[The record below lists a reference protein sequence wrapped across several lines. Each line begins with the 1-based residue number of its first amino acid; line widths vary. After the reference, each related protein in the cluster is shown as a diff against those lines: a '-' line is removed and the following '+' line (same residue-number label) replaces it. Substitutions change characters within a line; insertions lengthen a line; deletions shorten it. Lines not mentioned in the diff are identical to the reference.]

1 MTQQL
6 LLLNLSWSASVPSSS
21 SYNSNNYTTSADDGG
36 QGMAAMDSEPTSAF
50 SYDPSIAVNTTTATA
65 DIFTLFSLALS
76 QPSLSMCVPI
86 RTTRIK
92 EGLPVPTTA
101 AVTEQDIC
109 LRCEILHT
117 LLLCF
122 KSFTSTAPSSS
133 TPSPILTYIID
144 RWQASSLPS
153 VLCPF
158 IVYTLQPPPPPSV
171 SSEPLWAGD
180 APVIPTVCCYPH
192 DATIQ
197 AVACLCEYLKASQ
210 VYSSTRV
217 DKHGQDL
224 LLSVRLNLSYCVVSI
239 YVYLYVYEYIDT
251 AHLSSSA

>member
-6 LLLNLSWSASVPSSS
+6 LLLNLSWPTSAPSSS
-21 SYNSNNYTTSADDGG
+21 SYNSNNYTTSADDGS
-36 QGMAAMDSEPTSAF
+36 QGMAAMDSEPPSAF
-50 SYDPSIAVNTTTATA
+50 SYGPSTAMSTAISTANA
-65 DIFTLFSLALS
+65 DIFALFSLALS
-76 QPSLSMCVPI
+76 QPSLSMCTPI

-92 EGLPVPTTA
+92 EGLPVPSTA

-122 KSFTSTAPSSS
+122 KSFTSTSPSSS

-144 RWQASSLPS
+144 RWQGSSLPS
-153 VLCPF
+153 DLCPF
-158 IVYTLQPPPPPSV
+158 IVYTLQPPSPPSF
-171 SSEPLWAGD
+171 SSEPAWAGD
-180 APVIPTVCCYPH
+180 TPVIPTVCCYPH

-210 VYSSTRV
+210 AYCSTHF
-217 DKHGQDL
+217 DKNGHDL
-224 LLSVRLNLSYCVVSI
+224 LLSVRQS
-239 YVYLYVYEYIDT
+239 
-251 AHLSSSA
+251 

>member
-1 MTQQL
+1 MLRRGSVTQQL
-6 LLLNLSWSASVPSSS
+6 LLLNLSWPASAPSSS
-21 SYNSNNYTTSADDGG
+21 SYNSNNYTTSTDDG
-36 QGMAAMDSEPTSAF
+36 QAMAAMDSEPPAP
-50 SYDPSIAVNTTTATA
+50 SYDTSVIMTTTAVTAASA
-65 DIFTLFSLALS
+65 DIFTLYSLALS
-76 QPSLSMCVPI
+76 QPALSLCTPI

-92 EGLPVPTTA
+92 EGLPVPSTA

-122 KSFTSTAPSSS
+122 KSFTSTAPSPS

-158 IVYTLQPPPPPSV
+158 IVYTLQPPPPPSF
-171 SSEPLWAGD
+171 SSEPAWAGD

-197 AVACLCEYLKASQ
+197 AVACLCEYLKAPQ
-210 VYSSTRV
+210 AYSSTHV
-217 DKHGQDL
+217 DKDGHDL
-224 LLSVRLNLSYCVVSI
+224 LLSVRRSLCVPYCI
-239 YVYLYVYEYIDT
+239 AAYQ
-251 AHLSSSA
+251 

>member
-6 LLLNLSWSASVPSSS
+6 LLLNLSWPVSAPSSS
-21 SYNSNNYTTSADDGG
+21 SYNSNTTYNTTSADNS
-36 QGMAAMDSEPTSAF
+36 QGMAAMDSEPPSAF
-50 SYDPSIAVNTTTATA
+50 SYDPSIAMNTTTATA
-65 DIFTLFSLALS
+65 DIFTLFSLSLS
-76 QPSLSMCVPI
+76 QPSLSMCTPV

-133 TPSPILTYIID
+133 TSPILAYIID

-158 IVYTLQPPPPPSV
+158 IVYTLQPPPPPSA
-171 SSEPLWAGD
+171 SSEPAWAGD

-210 VYSSTRV
+210 VYSSTYV
-217 DKHGQDL
+217 GKDGQAL
-224 LLSVRLNLSYCVVSI
+224 LLSVR
-239 YVYLYVYEYIDT
+239 
-251 AHLSSSA
+251 